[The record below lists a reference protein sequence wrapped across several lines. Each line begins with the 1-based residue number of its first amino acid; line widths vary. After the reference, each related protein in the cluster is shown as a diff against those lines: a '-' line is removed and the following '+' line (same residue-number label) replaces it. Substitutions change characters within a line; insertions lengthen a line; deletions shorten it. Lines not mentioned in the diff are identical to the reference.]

1 MAEQLSETAA
11 DAPGLEADIKDE
23 AGLLGARM
31 GQGMERLLA
40 TGDPQVPTPEE
51 KQQKLD
57 AEAGQ
62 LETPLDTPDT
72 TADEAPAATSAGFLA
87 TPAFA
92 ATAANTWMPAGIQGL
107 DVSSHQ
113 ENVDWAAA
121 WRQGARFAYTK
132 ATEGT
137 YYKNPYYKQQY
148 NGSANTG
155 MVRGAYHFAIPA
167 VGSGAQEAN
176 YFVDNGGGWSADGR
190 TLPPLL
196 DIEYN
201 PYPQL
206 GNTCYNLSA
215 TQMITWIRDFSN
227 TVQARTGRVPM
238 IYTTTDWW
246 RTCTGN
252 TNAFSNHPLHL
263 ASYGQAAGALPN
275 GWAAYNVWQYS
286 STGPFVGDSNV
297 FKGSTADLDRFVRSS
312 SSAGSSSPAATAISR
327 VAAANPVLGKSTS
340 SVNCGLKD
348 GGCYQNFEGGAVL
361 WSAATGAYPSRN
373 GSIRQ
378 AYQASGFENGVLGYP
393 RSAEVCGIKNNGC
406 YQDFQGGSILWSS
419 ATGARVSPNGA
430 IRTAYQKQ
438 GFESGSLGYPT
449 SGQVCGIKDNGCYQN
464 FQGGAILWSAATGAQ
479 VSANRSIRTAYQAA
493 GFENGVLGY
502 PRGPEVCGIK
512 NNGCYQDFQGGAI
525 LWSSAT
531 GAQVSPNGAIRT
543 AYQKQGFESG
553 SLGYPTSGQVCGIK
567 DNGCYQNYQGGAI
580 LWSPATGAQ
589 PSPSGAIRTAY
600 QKHGFENGGL
610 GYPTGAEV
618 CGIKNNGCYQDFQ
631 GGAILWSS
639 ATGAQVSP
647 NGPVRT
653 AYQKQGFESGTLG
666 YPTGGQVCGIRD
678 NGCYQNYQGGA
689 ILWSPATGAQPSPNG
704 AIRTA
709 YQKQGFENGGLGYP
723 TSGEVCGIKDNGC
736 YQNYQGGAIT
746 WTKSVGAHPT
756 AGEIRRK
763 WQSTGFEKG
772 VLGYPTADESCKAGK
787 CTQPFQGGRIDWTK
801 AGGAVV
807 TRK

>member
-1 MAEQLSETAA
+1 MSPALAGPLDPTAPSPSASPVPATAPTTTPETTPVPANTAPAPEPAPATAPATDGGGDTALKAPPAPATPEPAPA
-11 DAPGLEADIKDE
+11 DADSAKATAKEE
-23 AGLLGARM
+23 AGLLGAHM
-31 GQGMERLLA
+31 GQGLERLLT
-40 TGDPQVPTPEE
+40 TGDPQVPTAEDE
-51 KQQKLD
+51 QKE
-57 AEAGQ
+57 AEAEIG
-62 LETPLDTPDT
+62 LEAPLRVPDT
-72 TADEAPAATSAGFLA
+72 TAGEPPAAT
-87 TPAFA
+87 
-92 ATAANTWMPAGIQGL
+92 ATATSFEAKPAYAASMAATWMPAGIQGL

-121 WRQGARFAYTK
+121 WRQGSRFAYTK

-148 NGSANTG
+148 NGAANVG

-167 VGSGAQEAN
+167 VGSGAEEAN
-176 YFVDNGGGWSADGR
+176 FFVNNGGGWSADGR

-206 GNTCYNLSA
+206 GNTCYNLSP

-227 TVQARTGRVPM
+227 TVKARTGRVPM
-238 IYTTTDWW
+238 IYSTTDWW
-246 RTCTGN
+246 QTCTGN
-252 TNAFSNHPLHL
+252 TNAFANHPLHI
-263 ASYGQAAGALPN
+263 ASYAKAPGALPN
-275 GWAAYNVWQYS
+275 GWSAYTVWQYS

-297 FKGSTADLDRFVRSS
+297 FNGTTADLARFVRNDSP
-312 SSAGSSSPAATAISR
+312 AGSGSPAASAISR

-348 GGCYQNFEGGAVL
+348 GGCYQNFDGGAVL
-361 WSAATGAYPSRN
+361 WSPATGAHPSRN
-373 GSIRQ
+373 GSIRK

-393 RSAEVCGIKNNGC
+393 RSPEVCGIKNNGC

-419 ATGARVSPNGA
+419 ATGAQVSPNGPL
-430 IRTAYQKQ
+430 RTAYQKQ
-438 GFESGSLGYPT
+438 GFENGALGYPT
-449 SGQVCGIKDNGCYQN
+449 GGQVCGIKDNGCYQN
-464 FQGGAILWSAATGAQ
+464 FSGGAILWSAATGAQ
-479 VSANRSIRTAYQAA
+479 VSANRAIRTAYQAA

-531 GAQVSPNGAIRT
+531 GAQVSPNGPIRT
-543 AYQKQGFESG
+543 SYQKQGFENG
-553 SLGYPTSGQVCGIK
+553 ALGYPTGGQVCGIRDNGCYQNFSGGAILWSSATGAQPSPNGPIRTSYQKHGFENGGLGYPTGGQVCGIK

-580 LWSPATGAQ
+580 TWS
-589 PSPSGAIRTAY
+589 
-600 QKHGFENGGL
+600 
-610 GYPTGAEV
+610 
-618 CGIKNNGCYQDFQ
+618 
-631 GGAILWSS
+631 
-639 ATGAQVSP
+639 
-647 NGPVRT
+647 
-653 AYQKQGFESGTLG
+653 
-666 YPTGGQVCGIRD
+666 
-678 NGCYQNYQGGA
+678 
-689 ILWSPATGAQPSPNG
+689 
-704 AIRTA
+704 
-709 YQKQGFENGGLGYP
+709 
-723 TSGEVCGIKDNGC
+723 
-736 YQNYQGGAIT
+736 
-746 WTKSVGAHPT
+746 KSVGAHPT